1 MIEVFAKGMLK
12 QNDYRLLVNDCYLLK
27 VRNSNIATSLND
39 REHMLFI
46 KQKIKSK
53 VKSISHNGVSNIIL
67 VSSLSVSTH
76 LALFLQCLHR

>member
-12 QNDYRLLVNDCYLLK
+12 QNDYRLLGNDCYLLK

-46 KQKIKSK
+46 KTKNQVQS
-53 VKSISHNGVSNIIL
+53 
-67 VSSLSVSTH
+67 
-76 LALFLQCLHR
+76 